1 MTESISGYLGIACA
15 KEINPSLLNL
25 ASGKFLGHGQKAA
38 TFFNQN
44 IMGLGSSTVANIVAF

>member
-15 KEINPSLLNL
+15 KDISPLLLNL

-44 IMGLGSSTVANIVAF
+44 IIGPVSSTVANIVAF